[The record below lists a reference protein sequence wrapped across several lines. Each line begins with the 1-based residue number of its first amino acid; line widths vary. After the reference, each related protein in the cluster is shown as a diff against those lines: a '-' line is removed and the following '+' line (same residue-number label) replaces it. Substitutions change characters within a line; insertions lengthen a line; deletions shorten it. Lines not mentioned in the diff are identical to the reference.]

1 MAEILTRR
9 DFLAY
14 SGATLAGITL
24 GEFGRRR
31 LARADER
38 AQTWRGQGQERCVST
53 VCREGSAGCGG
64 RVRLIDEVRVKVDG
78 HPNCTI
84 ARRRLCRTRQASGE
98 AFFES

>member
-38 AQTWRGQGQERCVST
+38 AQTWRGQAQERFVSS
-53 VCREGSAGCGG
+53 VCRECSAACGV
-64 RVRLIDEVRVKVDG
+64 RVRLIDDVPVKADG
-78 HPNCTI
+78 NPNCPI
-84 ARRRLCRTRQASGE
+84 ARGRLCPKGQASVE
-98 AFFES
+98 AFFD